1 MKDGG
6 GSESGEIGENVPFP
20 LLSLREKKGYIYR
33 SSTKARWLDRCCGP
47 GMAFKHKRFAAVP
60 VQSRVNVFRRLADAG
75 RGGGGGGGGGGGR
88 REERSVPAGIR
99 GHCAGHLPVPFKRF
113 IYTDAYA
120 DVPGEG
126 TFGRRRRAEP
136 SRRERFHRNRLFEFV
151 EKKQP
156 RERKKER
163 IRPGLLF
170 GKGSANRVPLGNR
183 EIASDRFPR
192 PIRPI
197 SAHLNG
203 HLLRG

>member
-33 SSTKARWLDRCCGP
+33 SSTKARWLDRCGGP

-151 EKKQP
+151 EKKQ
-156 RERKKER
+156 REKERKKEFV
-163 IRPGLLF
+163 PGFYSERGRL
-170 GKGSANRVPLGNR
+170 
-183 EIASDRFPR
+183 IACRSVIAKLPPTDFRDRFDRYR
-192 PIRPI
+192 PT
-197 SAHLNG
+197 
-203 HLLRG
+203 